1 MQKIIVLSQKCD
13 FVYFNRC
20 VVNNKIVVSNKLRR
34 SGRSKITIAT
44 VTDYLGFIKPVSH
57 RLGVVTYSLKF
68 NFKELRF
75 V

>member
-13 FVYFNRC
+13 FVYLNRC
-20 VVNNKIVVSNKLRR
+20 VVNNKIVISNKLR

-57 RLGVVTYSLKF
+57 RLGVVAYSLKF

-75 V
+75 A